1 MRRGGSG
8 DVVPLRRKKNASSS
22 ISARAASKKETGY
35 GIKRYGT
42 GRFWA
47 LYEGGELVCVTV
59 YKKGAKAVQERL
71 EALRARISVLAGHL
85 EDEEPIPL
93 PSGGA
98 GVRSDEIA
106 S

>member
-8 DVVPLRRKKNASSS
+8 DVVPLRRKKSASTS
-22 ISARAASKKETGY
+22 ISARGASKKETGY
-35 GIKRYGT
+35 CIERYGT

-71 EALRARISVLAGHL
+71 EALCARISTLAGHPQ
-85 EDEEPIPL
+85 DEEPTPL
-93 PSGGA
+93 PSRGA
-98 GVRSDEIA
+98 GVHSDQIA
-106 S
+106 F